1 MIFCICWCQPSIIR
15 TSCRY
20 ECNKIKSLQASGKQ
34 LTLGLVKDKEV
45 QDAVKEMLI
54 GVLAAPE
61 IKESI
66 VRLIESTFTTER
78 SITTIVS
85 LLEKSK
91 DIVMKVFPMM
101 RSSMR

>member
-1 MIFCICWCQPSIIR
+1 MRTSCICWCRHSITR

-20 ECNKIKSLQASGKQ
+20 ECNKIKSLQANGKQ
-34 LTLGLVKDKEV
+34 LTLGLVRDQEV
-45 QDAVKEMLI
+45 QAALKEMLV

-66 VRLIESTFTTER
+66 VKLIESTFTTER

-85 LLEKSK
+85 LLEKSTRP
-91 DIVMKVFPMM
+91 ITQAFPTK
-101 RSSMR
+101 R

>member
-1 MIFCICWCQPSIIR
+1 MWRIFCICWCRPSITR

-20 ECNKIKSLQASGKQ
+20 ECNKIKSLQANGKQ
-34 LTLGLVKDKEV
+34 LTLALVKDQEV
-45 QDAVKEMLI
+45 QEALKGMLT

-78 SITTIVS
+78 SIATIVS

-91 DIVMKVFPMM
+91 NV
-101 RSSMR
+101 

>member
-1 MIFCICWCQPSIIR
+1 MIYFISWCRPSIVR

-20 ECNKIKSLQASGKQ
+20 KCNKIKSLQGSGKQ
-34 LTLGLVKDKEV
+34 LTLGLVKDQEV
-45 QDAVKEMLI
+45 QDAIKGMLI

-66 VRLIESTFTTER
+66 VKLIEATFTTER
-78 SITTIVS
+78 SINTIVS

-91 DIVMKVFPMM
+91 
-101 RSSMR
+101 